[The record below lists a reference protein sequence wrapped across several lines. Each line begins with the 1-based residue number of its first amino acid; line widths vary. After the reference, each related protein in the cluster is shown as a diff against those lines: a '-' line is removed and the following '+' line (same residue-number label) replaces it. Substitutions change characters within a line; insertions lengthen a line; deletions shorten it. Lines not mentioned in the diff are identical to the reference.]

1 MLSFRQFILIEG
13 GNIKVGPKGQE
24 VSAAPFPVT
33 SGTRDQVKNDIH
45 QALGAIHDN
54 FHAEHGEHLFGK
66 EQAHLNTGKIYSG
79 STSDLMNG
87 KIPHAEFAKHKPMVG
102 DVDVQVAP
110 EHKEKLAG
118 TLGTGKRFGKYTVV
132 GTKKHGNEIS
142 AVMRHDNGEH
152 HQFDFQGV
160 HQPGSE
166 ASHFLHSSNWT
177 DTKVGIK
184 GAHHKILLNAVGGD
198 KQKFSITHGLRSRTD
213 ESDQGVQH
221 PTDVSKRLFGANA
234 DHSKIHS
241 FQGVTELIKKHI
253 PTEQHQAIYDKF
265 KSGVPKGLD
274 NGPALAH
281 MRKHLGVKD
290 NIQEMKTVTNRSH
303 PKTLTVKVGG
313 REHGYKKYSWGLH
326 QPKYGPLK
334 DEQFSSKIE
343 MKNAMEAHP
352 SYNTLKEAAKPGSEH
367 FKTVKTGNG
376 QFEVHWKDKKT
387 PFTIFNG
394 SMGASGV
401 GNNIYGIHHAKQ
413 GLLRSRGSLQQMK
426 KILMHS
432 LSKDESKANLTEEAD
447 QHAHASFLGA
457 SPHTHMGHITDVVGS
472 MKSAPEGKKF
482 VGLSGKSDVFSDSER
497 ENIANKQAKGDAE
510 FKVEKSPGQAIA
522 RAYESMSGSKG
533 KKVLHLHFG
542 HDRKDFAERLKDSI
556 KGGKIPELNGNVPD
570 EVHVHYPKD
579 ENRSHG
585 MSGTKMRVAAENK
598 DLPTYRKHLGP
609 SFSEK
614 ESKGIMDRTG
624 VGLMSGKIKVK
635 R

>member
-1 MLSFRQFILIEG
+1 MLSFKQFILEG

-45 QALGAIHDN
+45 QALGAIHDS
-54 FHAEHGEHLFGK
+54 FHAQHGEHLFGK
-66 EQAHLNTGKIYSG
+66 EQAHLNAGKIYSG

-102 DVDVQVAP
+102 DVDVQVDP

-152 HQFDFQGV
+152 HQVDFQGV

-166 ASHFLHSSNWT
+166 ASQFLHSSNWA
-177 DTKVGIK
+177 DTKAGIK

-213 ESDQGVQH
+213 ESDSGVQH
-221 PTDVSKRLFGANA
+221 PTDVSKRLFGAKA
-234 DHSKIHS
+234 DHEKIKS
-241 FQGVTELIKKHI
+241 FQGVTELVKKHI
-253 PTEQHQAIYDKF
+253 PAEQHQAIYDKF
-265 KSGVPKGLD
+265 KKGVPKGLD
-274 NGPALAH
+274 NEPALAH

-290 NIQEMKTVTNRSH
+290 ADLN
-303 PKTLTVKVGG
+303 
-313 REHGYKKYSWGLH
+313 
-326 QPKYGPLK
+326 
-334 DEQFSSKIE
+334 
-343 MKNAMEAHP
+343 
-352 SYNTLKEAAKPGSEH
+352 EAAKPGSEH

-376 QFEVHWKDKKT
+376 QFEVHWKNKKT
-387 PFTIFNG
+387 PYTIFNG

-401 GNNIYGIHHAKQ
+401 GNNIYGIHHAKH
-413 GLLRSRGSLQQMK
+413 GVLRSSRGSLQQMK
-426 KILMHS
+426 KTLIFS
-432 LSKDESKANLTEEAD
+432 LNKDESKANLTEETD
-447 QHAHASFLGA
+447 QHAHVSFLGA
-457 SPHTHMGHITDVVGS
+457 APHTHMGHITDVVGS

-482 VGLSGKSDVFSDSER
+482 VGLSGKSDVFSDAER

-522 RAYESMSGSKG
+522 RAYNSMSGSKG

-542 HDRKDFAERLKDSI
+542 HDRKEFAERLKDSI
-556 KGGKIPELNGNVPD
+556 KGGKIPELEGNKPD
-570 EVHVHYPKD
+570 DVHVHYPKD

-585 MSGTKMRVAAENK
+585 MSGTKMRVAAESK
-598 DLPTYRKHLGP
+598 DLSTYHKHLGP
-609 SFSEK
+609 SFSDK
-614 ESKGIMDRTG
+614 ESKAIMDRTG